1 MNSLLLIEVT
11 RFNEL
16 EQVISIGLG
25 TFVQVGAA
33 LLEIRDS
40 RLYRGTHGTF
50 EEYCQDRWDI
60 ARNYAN
66 KLIAAASV
74 VLNLGTNSTQPTHES
89 QVRPLTSLD
98 PQQQREAWAE
108 PTKENPAPTAR
119 EVSEA
124 AEIIAPVHQWEKHR
138 PVSFDHEGVTPPMTD
153 DQRVLRRFKAW
164 VSAISKEKNLTRK
177 QVVQYVYQYLN
188 GRVQSL
194 PSADSQPAE
203 NEFCEVGWLL
213 LTTERNMAVLALTPG
228 NEDWRES
235 ALEFF
240 GSLRKRKIITV
251 S

>member
-40 RLYRGTHGTF
+40 LLYRGTHGTF

-89 QVRPLTSLD
+89 
-98 PQQQREAWAE
+98 
-108 PTKENPAPTAR
+108 
-119 EVSEA
+119 
-124 AEIIAPVHQWEKHR
+124 
-138 PVSFDHEGVTPPMTD
+138 
-153 DQRVLRRFKAW
+153 
-164 VSAISKEKNLTRK
+164 
-177 QVVQYVYQYLN
+177 
-188 GRVQSL
+188 
-194 PSADSQPAE
+194 
-203 NEFCEVGWLL
+203 
-213 LTTERNMAVLALTPG
+213 
-228 NEDWRES
+228 
-235 ALEFF
+235 
-240 GSLRKRKIITV
+240 
-251 S
+251 